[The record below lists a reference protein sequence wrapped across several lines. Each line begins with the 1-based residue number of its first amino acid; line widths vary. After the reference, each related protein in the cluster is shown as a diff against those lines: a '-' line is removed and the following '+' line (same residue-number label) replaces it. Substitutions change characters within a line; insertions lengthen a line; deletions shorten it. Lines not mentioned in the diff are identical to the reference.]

1 MAMMNKM
8 NHVKALSKIDLNLLM
23 VLQAIEVHR
32 HVSKAAEALGLS
44 QSAVSHALSRLR
56 STFADD
62 LYVKVPGGMV
72 PTPRANELAT
82 QIPPVIESLTQVFGK
97 QKAFVPA
104 ELERTF
110 NVLTTDFIEHL
121 LLPGLLQ
128 VQNKDAPKIRVSFRN
143 VGFSLPKNELQSGE
157 IDLGIAGFFGDLPDG
172 FYQQKLFSD
181 SFSCCMRK
189 NHPLAAKKM
198 TLKTYCELPHIL
210 IAPSGDLSSQVD
222 KILAKNKIKRQIAIG
237 TSGFLAA
244 GWAASRS
251 DAILTAPSK
260 LIEEFENILPLKSFE
275 VPLEIPSITI
285 KQVWHERM
293 NKDAGHKWFREKLFA
308 ALNKE

>member
-1 MAMMNKM
+1 MNKM
-8 NHVKALSKIDLNLLM
+8 NHVKALSKIDLNLLV

-56 STFADD
+56 ATFADD

-72 PTPRANELAT
+72 PTPRADELAAL
-82 QIPPVIESLTQVFGK
+82 IPPVIESLTRVFGK
-97 QKAFVPA
+97 QKSFVPA
-104 ELERTF
+104 ELDRTF

-121 LLPGLLQ
+121 LLPGILKSQ
-128 VQNKDAPKIRVSFRN
+128 HKEAPKTRISFRN
-143 VGFSLPKNELQSGE
+143 VGFSLPKDELQSGE
-157 IDLGIAGFFGDLPDG
+157 IDLAIAGFFGDLPDG

-181 SFSCCMRK
+181 SFRCCMRK
-189 NHPLAAKKM
+189 GHPQAGKKM
-198 TLKTYCELPHIL
+198 TLKAYCELPHIL
-210 IAPSGDLSSQVD
+210 IAPSGDLTGQID
-222 KILAKNKIKRQIAIG
+222 KILAKKKLNRQITVG

-244 GWAASRS
+244 GWAAARS

-260 LIEEFENILPLKSFE
+260 LIAEFENLLALKSFD
-275 VPLEIPSITI
+275 VPLEVPSITI

-308 ALNKE
+308 TLNDV